1 VFKKLA
7 AFVTALT
14 LLGSLIFIGS
24 PLAFALSPTDT
35 IIIEGHGWGH
45 AVGMCQWGA
54 KGMAEAGFTYDQI
67 LAHYYQN
74 TTLEAGTVPDTVKVG
89 LLPNQDEIS
98 VTCAGYFHI
107 HDGVTSIPTAEPGD
121 VCKVSMSA
129 EGKYQVFNNDVL
141 LGAYTGPIIFN
152 SATPDYNFLQLPQEG
167 TYTHFRGDI
176 IIQNITTGDGL
187 TAINELPFEEYLY
200 GVVPSEMPSGW
211 PAEALKAQAC
221 AARNY
226 ALKKIGYHTGYD
238 LCAEIHCQVYRGYD
252 HEAPSTNAAVDA
264 TAGKLIMCEGKPI
277 TAYYHSTC
285 GGSTENSEDVWVTE
299 LPYCK
304 AVDCPYCTGSL
315 HRNWSATYTVSE
327 IETKLNANDATKVPG
342 TLTGLKITS
351 TRGPRRVGTVEI
363 TGTEGVKE
371 ISGSAF
377 RSALGTNEIES
388 TWFTISRIPRLAGS
402 NRYSTSCV
410 VSAKGWETSNV
421 VVIARGDNFP
431 DALAGAVLAHKN
443 SCPILLTESATLT
456 GETEAEIKRLSA
468 TRVIV
473 LGGTGAIS
481 STVEQKLSQLG
492 LSVTRISGGD
502 RYDTAAKIA
511 LEVGSPSRTAIIAT
525 GENFAD
531 ALAIS
536 SYSAANQKPILLV
549 KKDFLP
555 KATEDAL
562 SDLNISSVIIV
573 GGTGAVSQ
581 AVEDALIAKDI
592 TVTRIAGADR
602 YDTAYKIVSQYFAS
616 PENVYITRGDNFPD
630 ALSAAPLASKNSSP
644 LLLVKPD
651 GLPSGIT
658 SYLEAKRTTINGPYI
673 IGGSGAVSSAVD
685 DAVAD
690 ILGI

>member
-1 VFKKLA
+1 
-7 AFVTALT
+7 
-14 LLGSLIFIGS
+14 LLGSLFFIGA

-45 AVGMCQWGA
+45 AVGMCQYGA

-74 TTLEAGTVPDTVKVG
+74 TTLEAGSVPEKVKVG
-89 LLPNQDEIS
+89 LLTNQSEIS
-98 VTCAGYFHI
+98 VTCAGIFYI
-107 HDGVTSIPTAEPGD
+107 HDGATPIVTANLGE
-121 VCKVSMSA
+121 VWKVNMS
-129 EGKYQVFNNDVL
+129 EGKYQVINDDVS
-141 LGAYTGPIIFN
+141 LGAYTGPIIFS
-152 SATPDYNFLQLPQEG
+152 SANPSSKFLELPQKG
-167 TYTHFRGDI
+167 TYSHFRGNMI
-176 IIQNITTGDGL
+176 VQLLSDGL
-187 TAINELPFEEYLY
+187 AAINELPFEQYLY
-200 GVVPSEMPSGW
+200 GVVPSEMPSSW
-211 PAEALKAQAC
+211 HLEALKAQAC

-226 ALKKIGYHTGYD
+226 ALKNISDSGSYD
-238 LCAEIHCQVYRGYD
+238 LLATTANQVYLGKD
-252 HEAPSTNAAVDA
+252 HEATSTNAAVDA
-264 TAGKLIMCEGKPI
+264 TAGKLIMCEGSPI

-285 GGSTENSEDVWVTE
+285 GGSTENSEDVWSSSRD
-299 LPYCK
+299 YCK
-304 AVDCPYCTGSL
+304 AVDCPYCTSSH
-315 HRNWSATYTVSE
+315 HRNWSATYLVSE
-327 IETKLNANDATKVPG
+327 LETKLNAYTKVNADNVTEYPTKVLG

-402 NRYSTSCV
+402 NRYSTSCA

-431 DALAGAVLAHKN
+431 DALAGAALAHKN
-443 SCPILLTESATLT
+443 SCPIFLTESSALT
-456 GETEAEIKRLSA
+456 AETEAEIKRLGA
-468 TRVIV
+468 NHAYI

-481 STVEQKLSQLG
+481 NTVESQLK
-492 LSVTRISGGD
+492 SFVTTVDRIGGAD
-502 RYDTAAKIA
+502 RYVTAANIA
-511 LEVGSPSRTAIIAT
+511 NNLEVQGTEAIIAT

-562 SDLNISSVIIV
+562 LALNISSVIIV

-581 AVEDALIAKDI
+581 NVQDMLEEKGI
-592 TVTRIAGADR
+592 TVSERIDGADR
-602 YDTAYKIVSQYFAS
+602 YDTAYQIVSRYFKA
-616 PENVYITRGDNFPD
+616 PVNVYITRGDNFPD

-651 GLPSGIT
+651 ELPLGIK
-658 SYLEAKRTTINGPYI
+658 SYLEAKRTSINGPYI
-673 IGGSGAVSSAVD
+673 IGGSGAVSSAID
-685 DAVAD
+685 GEVAD
-690 ILGI
+690 TLGI